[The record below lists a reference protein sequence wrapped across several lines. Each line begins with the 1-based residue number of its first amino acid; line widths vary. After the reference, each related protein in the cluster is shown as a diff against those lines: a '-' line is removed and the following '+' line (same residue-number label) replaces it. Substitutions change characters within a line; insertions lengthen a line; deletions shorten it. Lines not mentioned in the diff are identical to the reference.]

1 MDEKEMRLVIENQ
14 VREKI
19 LGPGFTKDIIVC
31 NEDASDEILDT
42 NPLDYYCTGI
52 LLPVEP
58 DLEGLEGEDV
68 EENSEE
74 YETDDNNYQLS
85 SQSDGNS
92 GEKEANEEKEDRD
105 TFKSNH
111 IGIISC
117 YTPETK
123 SLQLDIQ
130 YAIYRCLD
138 KSEINDVKIKLGD
151 EYENFKKLLQ
161 EYDEDQATTEKMLAK
176 GIKARLSSLFV
187 FNEENRTVCLE
198 HNISDLRLN
207 IKTNYK
213 KAYNFF
219 RILCSQSFYRRV
231 PKQERLLL
239 MVDETAE
246 KEINEDLKCYVS
258 SYNYNGKKYVKVLLR
273 NIHEYVD
280 RINCIL
286 FQTEMKL
293 TPVDGKMVSYV
304 EPIVSVFDS
313 ENDLNE
319 YIYREVDNF
328 GKGVGCAVTW
338 DSEGSWV
345 KTTYLPRCEVKKFS
359 NEVRLGS
366 YNEEAIKECCE
377 LRNLSIWQTDT
388 ETLLN
393 RLTKFVEGYAVW
405 HETERKNAQLD
416 GEYEKEK
423 KMILKRQKALLER
436 LRDNIHYMRNNPEA
450 LESFK
455 IANTAML
462 IQMVISR
469 DTQFAKNRFRSQIT
483 QDESVLDNLEYFENA
498 NYLATLG
505 NREPAYRP
513 FQLAFLLMNVK
524 STFEDEDKYRNEFV
538 DLIWFPTGGGKTEA
552 YLALTALTI
561 VARRR
566 SGNTKGV
573 SVIMRYTLR
582 LLATQQFERASFLIC
597 ALDFLRTKQDSLNL
611 GGESISIGLWVG
623 KAVTPNTVGELRERN
638 GKYYQFMEGIK
649 KDNPF
654 PIVYCPW
661 CGGRLEKEDNV
672 QGYCLTGEL
681 RCRNNSC
688 HFTTLPIHYIDEII
702 YREIPTLLF
711 ATVDK
716 FAQLHTQNAADLLR
730 NSHKSVDLI
739 IQDEL
744 HLISGPLGSM
754 VGLFEMIVEEMV
766 SKDGRRPK
774 IIASTATTRNT
785 SELVRNLYGNRE
797 VNVFPAQGLSYKDNF
812 FSHLEET
819 SLRTHIGIMPTGRAN
834 SNDTEIR
841 MTAILILARIK
852 LFKMYLEDKGIDLT
866 DENAVAEIL
875 NDNGLLVKD
884 LDLYWSIV
892 LYYNSLKDLGR
903 SNSRVSQEVY
913 ENVRSKLPYVQ
924 CPSTLDFIR
933 SGFNQRKREFTSR
946 EDSSKIKDL
955 LTVAESRTR
964 LENRENGLS
973 AHDDSNIDLVFASN
987 MISVGI
993 DIARWNIMLMMGQPR
1008 ATAEYIQSS
1017 SRVARS
1023 HQGLVLNLLNPQRN
1037 REYSLFE
1044 NYTSFHAAYYKY
1056 VEPLSATPLTF
1067 QTLNTKLIANIVKCY
1082 KKYITSRRDRE
1093 DIIDE
1098 LVELF
1103 VTRFN
1108 LDDFMKDYLTNII
1121 NETYDDV
1128 QNGNGRFMSSLRD
1141 IDVDYYATIRSL
1153 NYEKN

>member
-1 MDEKEMRLVIENQ
+1 MDEKELRLVLENQ

-19 LGPGFTKDIIVC
+19 LGPGFTKDVIVC
-31 NEDASDEILDT
+31 SEDASDEILDT
-42 NPLDYYCTGI
+42 TPLDYYCTGI
-52 LLPVEP
+52 LLPVQP
-58 DLEGLEGEDV
+58 DLDSLEGDRVKDNTV
-68 EENSEE
+68 ES
-74 YETDDNNYQLS
+74 ETDGRNFKIDGQPDS
-85 SQSDGNS
+85 DSGKIDGN
-92 GEKEANEEKEDRD
+92 EDKNDRD

-117 YTPETK
+117 YTPDTRK
-123 SLQLDIQ
+123 LRLDIQ
-130 YAIYRCLD
+130 YAIYHRMD
-138 KSEINDVKIKLGD
+138 KSEISDVKIKLGN
-151 EYENFKKLLQ
+151 EFENFKKLLH
-161 EYDEDQATTEKMLAK
+161 EYDKDQITTAKLSEK
-176 GIKARLSSLFV
+176 GIEAGLSSLFD
-187 FNEENRTVCLE
+187 FDEDNRIVWLK

-207 IKTNYK
+207 INTNYK
-213 KAYNFF
+213 KANNLF
-219 RILCSQSFYRRV
+219 RILCSPAFFRRV
-231 PKQERLLL
+231 PKHESLELTI
-239 MVDETAE
+239 DETAE

-280 RINCIL
+280 SINCIL

-313 ENDLNE
+313 EHDLNE
-319 YIYREVDNF
+319 FIYREVDNF

-338 DSEGSWV
+338 NSEGTWV

-359 NEVRLGS
+359 NEVRSGS
-366 YNEEAIKECCE
+366 YNEEDIKECCK

-388 ETLLN
+388 DDNLLN
-393 RLTKFVEGYAVW
+393 RLSKFVDGYAVW
-405 HETERKNAQLD
+405 HETEKKNAQLD
-416 GEYEKEK
+416 GEYKKEKE
-423 KMILKRQKALLER
+423 MILKRQEALLER
-436 LRDNIHYMRNNPEA
+436 LRDNIHYMRVNDEA
-450 LESFK
+450 LECFK

-469 DTQFAKNRFRSQIT
+469 DTQFTKNRFRSQIT
-483 QDESVLDNLEYFENA
+483 QDESVLDDLRYFEDA
-498 NYLATLG
+498 KYLATLG

-524 STFEDEDKYRNEFV
+524 STFEDEDKYRNESV

-566 SGNTKGV
+566 GKNEQGV
-573 SVIMRYTLR
+573 SVVMRYTLR
-582 LLATQQFERASFLIC
+582 LLATQQFERASLLIC
-597 ALDFLRTKQDSLNL
+597 TLDFLRTKVPDLNL
-611 GGESISIGLWVG
+611 GQNSISIGLWVG
-623 KAVTPNTVGELRERN
+623 KAATPNSVAELTDKN
-638 GKYYQFMEGIK
+638 SKYYQFMTGIRS
-649 KDNPF
+649 DNPF
-654 PIVYCPW
+654 PVAYCPW
-661 CGGRLEKEDNV
+661 CGGRLEKEDND
-672 QGYCLTGEL
+672 QGYSPDGKLK
-681 RCRNNSC
+681 CRKDSC

-702 YREIPTLLF
+702 YKEIPTLLF

-716 FAQLHTQNAADLLR
+716 FAQLYNQNAANLLR
-730 NSHKSVDLI
+730 NKHKSVDLI

-785 SELVRNLYGNRE
+785 SELVKNLYGNRK
-797 VNVFPAQGLSYKDNF
+797 VNVFPAQGLSYRDNF
-812 FSHLEET
+812 FSHLEEA

-834 SNDTEIR
+834 SNETEIR
-841 MTAILILARIK
+841 MTAILVLARIK

-866 DENAVAEIL
+866 DKNAVAEVL
-875 NDNGLLVKD
+875 NDNGQLVKD

-924 CPSTLDFIR
+924 CPSILDFIY

-955 LTVAESRTR
+955 LTTAESRTR
-964 LENRENGLS
+964 LDNRDNGLS
-973 AHDDSNIDLVFASN
+973 AYDDSNIDLVFASN

-1023 HQGLVLNLLNPQRN
+1023 HQGLVLNLLNPLRN

-1056 VEPLSATPLTF
+1056 VEPLSATPLTI
-1067 QTLNTKLIANIVKCY
+1067 QTMNTNLMANIIKCF
-1082 KKYITSRRDRE
+1082 KEYITSEREKE
-1093 DIIDE
+1093 DIVDE
-1098 LVELF
+1098 LVKLF

-1108 LDDFMKDYLTNII
+1108 LDDYMKEYLTNII
-1121 NETYDDV
+1121 NETYDV
-1128 QNGNGRFMSSLRD
+1128 IRNGNGRFMSSLRD
-1141 IDVDYYATIRSL
+1141 IDVDCYATIKSL
-1153 NYEKN
+1153 NY

>member
-1 MDEKEMRLVIENQ
+1 MDEKKLRLVIENQ
-14 VREKI
+14 VKEKI

-31 NEDASDEILDT
+31 NEEASDEILDST
-42 NPLDYYCTGI
+42 PLDYYCTGV

-58 DLEGLEGEDV
+58 DLDALLV
-68 EENSEE
+68 EEIKDNSVVSEIDE
-74 YETDDNNYQLS
+74 RDTQKDDEPDNDS
-85 SQSDGNS
+85 AKADGN
-92 GEKEANEEKEDRD
+92 EDKNDRD
-105 TFKSNH
+105 IFKSNH

-123 SLQLDIQ
+123 LLQLDIQ
-130 YAIYRCLD
+130 YAIYRHLE
-138 KSEINDVKIKLGD
+138 KNEISDVKIKLGD
-151 EYENFKKLLQ
+151 EFENFKKLLK
-161 EYDEDQATTEKMLAK
+161 EYDEDPNTTSKLFEK
-176 GIKARLSSLFV
+176 GIKVRFSSF
-187 FNEENRTVCLE
+187 FEFDDENRIVWLK
-198 HNISDLRLN
+198 HNISDVRLN
-207 IKTNYK
+207 IKTDYK
-213 KAYNFF
+213 NANNLF
-219 RILCSQSFYRRV
+219 RILCSSSFFRRV
-231 PKQERLLL
+231 PKQESLLL
-239 MVDETAE
+239 EIDETTE
-246 KEINEDLKCYVS
+246 KDINEDLKCYVS

-280 RINCIL
+280 NINCIL

-338 DSEGSWV
+338 DSDGSWV

-359 NEVRLGS
+359 NEVRSGS
-366 YNEEAIKECCE
+366 YNEEAIKECCK
-377 LRNLSIWQTDT
+377 LRNLSIWQTDNKA
-388 ETLLN
+388 LLKN
-393 RLTKFVEGYAVW
+393 LTKFIDGYAFW
-405 HETERKNAQLD
+405 HKTEKQNAKTD
-416 GEYEKEK
+416 DEYEKEK
-423 KMILKRQKALLER
+423 GLILKKQEALLER
-436 LRDNIHYMRNNPEA
+436 LQDNIHYMRENPKA
-450 LESFK
+450 LECFK

-469 DTQFAKNRFRSQIT
+469 DTQFEKNRLRSQIR
-483 QDESVLDNLEYFENA
+483 QDESVLNNLEYFQNA

-524 STFEDEDKYRNEFV
+524 STFEEEDKYRNDFV

-552 YLALTALTI
+552 YLALTALT
-561 VARRR
+561 VVVRRR
-566 SGNTKGV
+566 SGNPQGV

-597 ALDFLRTKQDSLNL
+597 ALDFLRVKVPNINL
-611 GGESISIGLWVG
+611 GEDSISIGLWVG
-623 KAVTPNTVGELRERN
+623 QGGTPNSINELKDKN
-638 GKYYQFMEGIK
+638 SKYYQFMTGTRL
-649 KDNPF
+649 DNPF
-654 PIVYCPW
+654 PVAYCPW
-661 CGGRLEKEDNV
+661 CGGRLDSENNV
-672 QGYCLTGEL
+672 QGYCSTGEL
-681 RCRNNSC
+681 KCRNHFC
-688 HFTTLPIHYIDEII
+688 HFKTLPIHYIDKII

-716 FAQLHTQNAADLLR
+716 FAQLHTKDAATLFR
-730 NSHKSVDLI
+730 NDHKSVDLI

-785 SELVRNLYGNRE
+785 SELVKNLYGNRE

-819 SLRTHIGIMPTGRAN
+819 SLRTHIGVMPTGRAN
-834 SNDTEIR
+834 SNETEIR

-852 LFKMYLEDKGIDLT
+852 MFKMYLEDKGIDLT
-866 DENAVAEIL
+866 DKNAVAKVL
-875 NDNGLLVKD
+875 NENGQLVKD

-913 ENVRSKLPYVQ
+913 ENVRSKLPYLQ
-924 CPSTLDFIR
+924 CPSILDFIH

-955 LTVAESRTR
+955 LTAAESRTR
-964 LENRENGLS
+964 LDVKDNGLS
-973 AHDDSNIDLVFASN
+973 AYGDSNIDLVFASN

-1023 HQGLVLNLLNPQRN
+1023 HQGLVLNLLNPLRN

-1044 NYTSFHAAYYKY
+1044 NYTSFHASYYKY
-1056 VEPLSATPLTF
+1056 VEPLSATPLTI

-1082 KKYITSRRDRE
+1082 KEYITLEKDKE

-1098 LVELF
+1098 LVKLF
-1103 VTRFN
+1103 VTRFK
-1108 LDDFMKDYLTNII
+1108 LDDFMKDNLKNVID
-1121 NETYDDV
+1121 ETFDEIQQD
-1128 QNGNGRFMSSLRD
+1128 NGRFMSSLRD
-1141 IDVDYYATIRSL
+1141 IDVDYYATIKSL